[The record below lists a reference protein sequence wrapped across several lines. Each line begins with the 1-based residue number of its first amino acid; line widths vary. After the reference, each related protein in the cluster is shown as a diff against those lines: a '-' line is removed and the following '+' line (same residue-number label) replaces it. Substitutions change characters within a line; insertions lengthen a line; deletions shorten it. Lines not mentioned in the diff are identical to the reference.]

1 MSKEPFEKS
10 WTKSKYKG
18 MVCVYWQK
26 FLSYNLNILVEKR
39 KGGNPGLLK
48 EGEPSLWKSD
58 KNT

>member
-10 WTKSKYKG
+10 CTKSKYKG

-26 FLSYNLNILVEKR
+26 FLSYNLNIFVEKR

-48 EGEPSLWKSD
+48 KGEPSL
-58 KNT
+58 